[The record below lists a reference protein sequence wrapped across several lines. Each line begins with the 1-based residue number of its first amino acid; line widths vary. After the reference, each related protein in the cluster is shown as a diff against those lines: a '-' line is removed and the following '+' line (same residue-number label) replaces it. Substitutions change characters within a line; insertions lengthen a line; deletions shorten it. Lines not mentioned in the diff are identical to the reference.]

1 VVIEEAG
8 SNSKVRI
15 TNYEDILLKKHG
27 RKKKKQYQAI
37 QSLIPH

>member
-27 RKKKKQYQAI
+27 RKKKNNTR
-37 QSLIPH
+37 QSRV